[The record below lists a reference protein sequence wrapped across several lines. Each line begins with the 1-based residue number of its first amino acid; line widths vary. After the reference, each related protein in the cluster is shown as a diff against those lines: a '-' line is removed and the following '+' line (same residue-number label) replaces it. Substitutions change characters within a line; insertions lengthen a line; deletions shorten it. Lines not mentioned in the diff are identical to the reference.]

1 MDLSERGGAGATSDT
16 RLFMQLL
23 VYTDV
28 PCDGT
33 DAPSDSTNVPSDNTD
48 PLAPL
53 RDALDA
59 SASPHHGAVL
69 YEAVNDPRGVGVLTW
84 STDPQQLVD
93 ATRAQARARAFAALT
108 PLPSFTMLGRS
119 YTIGYERDLDETLL
133 HRPTRTA
140 LNPDWPWVVWY
151 PLRRAGAFNRLPDDE
166 QKEIL
171 KEHGT
176 IGMRFGG
183 SDHAHDIRLACHGLD
198 PNDNDFVIGLTGK
211 ALAPLSQLVQTMRGT
226 VQTSQ
231 YLEKLGPFFVA
242 RAVHHVPASG

>member
-1 MDLSERGGAGATSDT
+1 MKSAPPAAPTPAPAPLDLAERGAAGATSDT

-23 VYTDV
+23 AF
-28 PCDGT
+28 T
-33 DAPSDSTNVPSDNTD
+33 DAPNDS
-48 PLAPL
+48 APL
-53 RDALDA
+53 KTALTA
-59 SASPHHGAVL
+59 AAGPHHGAVL
-69 YEAVNDPRGVGVLTW
+69 YEAVNDPRGVAVLTW
-84 STDPQQLVD
+84 STDPEHLVA
-93 ATRAQARARAFAALT
+93 ATRAPARADAFAALT
-108 PLPSFTMLGRS
+108 PLPAFTMLGRS
-119 YTIGYERDLDETLL
+119 YTIGYERDLDETLI
-133 HRPTRTA
+133 HRPVRTA

-151 PLRRAGAFNRLPDDE
+151 PLRRAGAFSRLPDGE

-231 YLEKLGPFFVA
+231 YLEKLGPFFVG
-242 RAVHHVPASG
+242 RAVHRVPSVAT